1 MRYWKRDKKK
11 TQQSFINIFNLT
23 LKLEVYLKKKKNLIF
38 KFKSSNNTFNNS
50 FYKII
55 KEKINVILFAK
66 RKKKICAINY
76 T

>member
-55 KEKINVILFAK
+55 KEKINAILFAK

>member
-38 KFKSSNNTFNNS
+38 KFKSSNNTFNNF

-55 KEKINVILFAK
+55 KEKINVIFFAK